1 MGSSEDFITQVIR
14 VFLSHIGSQS
24 LILDAW
30 LSSMEN
36 REKNDEDK
44 TPVNASFMDIID
56 AVVKDAEKKSAPKK
70 VAKKS

>member
-1 MGSSEDFITQVIR
+1 MAKKSTKKRAD
-14 VFLSHIGSQS
+14 
-24 LILDAW
+24 
-30 LSSMEN
+30 
-36 REKNDEDK
+36 KYEDK